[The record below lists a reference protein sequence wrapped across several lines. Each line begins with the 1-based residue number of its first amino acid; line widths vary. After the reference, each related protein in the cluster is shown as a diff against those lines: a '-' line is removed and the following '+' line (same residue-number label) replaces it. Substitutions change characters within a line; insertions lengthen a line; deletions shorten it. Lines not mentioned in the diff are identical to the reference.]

1 MIGHR
6 TPRHEAFGWAAARLD
21 DLLNLVPAR
30 LTALLIAALSDGWR
44 HWPAILRDAP
54 RHRSPNAGWPEAAM
68 AQALGVALSG
78 PRSYHGARRD
88 EPFVNPEGR
97 HEAGA
102 ADIDRAVTILWR
114 VWAALAACAGVAML
128 A

>member
-1 MIGHR
+1 
-6 TPRHEAFGWAAARLD
+6 
-21 DLLNLVPAR
+21 
-30 LTALLIAALSDGWR
+30 
-44 HWPAILRDAP
+44 
-54 RHRSPNAGWPEAAM
+54 M